1 MGFEGLDKNILLAV
15 LEWELGWSVEGE
27 EAGSG
32 GLQALGSC
40 NLYNIFKKVI
50 IFSFEVL

>member
-1 MGFEGLDKNILLAV
+1 MDSEGLDKNILLAG

-40 NLYNIFKKVI
+40 NLYNIDKNVMF
-50 IFSFEVL
+50 FEVL